1 MISTLD
7 ILVAAGYLLLSVA
20 VGLWM
25 GRNNRNLDDYLL
37 GGRNIPWW
45 ALLGS
50 IVATETSSATF
61 LSIPGQSFAPGGD
74 CRFLQLAFG
83 FLVGRFLVVFILLPA
98 YFRGELLTAYQL
110 LQTRFGLSTRRIA
123 SALFL
128 VTRNLG
134 DGLRMFLTA
143 IALRTAMGLPMTT
156 CILVT
161 GVVTIGYTL
170 FGGLRSVVWSDC
182 AQFVIYF
189 VAAIVSVWV
198 LMDQLPG
205 GLDQLIDYGSEQL
218 KWRVLKFPDDYTT
231 AAAFWSDP
239 FSFWAGLIGGAFLT
253 LGTHGADQMMVQRC
267 LAAKSLRDAG
277 KAMIASGFVVFI
289 QFALFL
295 FIGVAVACFF
305 DQNPPTTPLKPDFAY
320 ATFIVQH
327 LPTGLKGLTLAG
339 IFAAAFTSSLNACA
353 STLIGDFGDYF
364 GVERM
369 TAAQR
374 VTLSRAATLV
384 FGVIQTLIALAA
396 VRLQLADS
404 VVNEVLRVA
413 GFTGGILLGVFVLGQ
428 LPERV
433 DERGA
438 LAGMLTALMT
448 LLFVEF
454 NRRLPP
460 GVWPEAFR
468 FEIAFPWYPVIGSL
482 MTVGIGLAVSRWSPQ
497 TPSLVAP
504 PESQ

>member
-1 MISTLD
+1 MISILD
-7 ILVAAGYLLLSVA
+7 FVVAAAYLLLSVG

-37 GGRNIPWW
+37 GGRSIPWW

-83 FLVGRFLVVFILLPA
+83 FLIGRFLVVLLLLPA
-98 YFRGELLTAYQL
+98 YFRGELLTAYEL
-110 LQTRFGLSTRRIA
+110 LQTRFGRSTRRIA

-143 IALRTAMGLPMTT
+143 IALKTAMDLPMTT

-161 GVVTIGYTL
+161 GIVTIGYTL

-189 VAAIVSVWV
+189 VAALVSLWV
-198 LMDQLPG
+198 LIDRLPG
-205 GLDQLIDYGSEQL
+205 GLTELIDFGSQHE
-218 KWRVLKFPDDYTT
+218 KWRVLRFPWDYSS
-231 AAAFWSDP
+231 AARFWADP
-239 FSFWAGLIGGAFLT
+239 FSIGAGLIGGAFLT

-267 LAAKSLRDAG
+267 LAARSLGDAS
-277 KAMIASGFVVFI
+277 KAMIASGFVVFL

-295 FIGVAVACFF
+295 FIGVAIACFF
-305 DQNPPTTPLKPDFAY
+305 DRHAPPEPLKPDFAY
-320 ATFIVQH
+320 ATFIVQQ
-327 LPTGLKGLTLAG
+327 LPAGLKGLTLAG
-339 IFAAAFTSSLNACA
+339 LFAAAFTSSLNACA
-353 STLIGDFGDYF
+353 STLIGDFGDWF
-364 GVERM
+364 GVDRL
-369 TAAQR
+369 TPRQR
-374 VTLSRAATLV
+374 VTLSRVMTLL
-384 FGVIQTLIALAA
+384 FGILQTLIALAA
-396 VRLQLADS
+396 VRFQVGDS

-413 GFTGGILLGVFVLGQ
+413 GFTGGILLGVFLLGRWPRHVNQ
-428 LPERV
+428 Q
-433 DERGA
+433 GA
-438 LAGMLTALMT
+438 LVGMVTALVV

-454 NRRLPP
+454 NRRLPAA
-460 GVWPEAFR
+460 VWPESLR

-482 MTVGIGLAVSRWSPQ
+482 LTVGVGLIVSRISSRLSAVSLAS
-497 TPSLVAP
+497 
-504 PESQ
+504 EST